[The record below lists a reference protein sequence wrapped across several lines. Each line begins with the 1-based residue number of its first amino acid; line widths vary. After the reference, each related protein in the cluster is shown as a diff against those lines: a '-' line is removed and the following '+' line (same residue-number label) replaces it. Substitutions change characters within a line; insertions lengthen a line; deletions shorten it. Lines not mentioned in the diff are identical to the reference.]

1 MAPLVERLRQEF
13 KGKVEFRRY
22 DVTTDQTGQ
31 QLADAVGA
39 RYVPTFLFF
48 DAKGAKVDMVVGG
61 MTEAALKSKLAA
73 LK

>member
-1 MAPLVERLRQEF
+1 MAPLVERLKQQF

-22 DVTTDQTGQ
+22 DVTTDQAGQ

-39 RYVPTFLFF
+39 QYVPTFLFF
-48 DAKGAKVDMVVGG
+48 DARGAKVDMVVGG
-61 MTEAALKSKLAA
+61 MPEATLKAKLAA